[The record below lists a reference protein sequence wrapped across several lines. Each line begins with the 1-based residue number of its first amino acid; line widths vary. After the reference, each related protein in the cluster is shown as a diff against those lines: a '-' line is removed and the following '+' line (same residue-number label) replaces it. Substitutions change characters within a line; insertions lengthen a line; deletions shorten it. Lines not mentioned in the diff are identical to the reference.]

1 MTASAGVA
9 AAAHQELGAA
19 VRSET
24 GRAQAAIVIV
34 GHDPGV
40 REVLYR
46 ELSTRYGADY
56 QIVVCYR
63 PAERWEA
70 FEWRDLRGRLG
81 WRPRSAHPQK
91 ACRPW
96 SSSMRPSAAK
106 RGPAR

>member
-9 AAAHQELGAA
+9 DAAHQELGAA
-19 VRSET
+19 VRGET

-40 REVLYR
+40 REILYR

-63 PAERWEA
+63 SAELAPWM
-70 FEWRDLRGRLG
+70 RDLRAAG
-81 WRPRSAHPQK
+81 WPTPGGTR
-91 ACRPW
+91 
-96 SSSMRPSAAK
+96 
-106 RGPAR
+106 